1 MQCLADLLQALKS
14 IPEGAGN
21 VLDNTV
27 ILGSSDVS
35 DGKLHSLTDYPIV
48 VAGGGGGF
56 LKRPGVHYRSANKEN
71 TSTVLLSVLRA
82 AGLQL
87 TEFGAGGGL
96 VTTGCTAIE
105 A

>member
-1 MQCLADLLQALKS
+1 LLQALKD

-27 ILGSSDVS
+27 ILASSDVS
-35 DGKLHSLTDYPIV
+35 DGKLHSRTDYPIV

-56 LKRPGVHYRSANKEN
+56 LKRPGVHYRSPSKEN
-71 TSTVLLSVLRA
+71 SSTVLLTILRA

-87 TEFGAGGGL
+87 TEFGAGVGL
-96 VTTGCTAIE
+96 VNTSCTGIE